1 MNGRERFVLTFAA
14 AYAVAYYL
22 AVYYNL
28 ALFSYGPA
36 VGEWTLF
43 NRPAS
48 AGPTM
53 FWYGW
58 LATAAIIAA
67 LVGLLACMLPQRT
80 ASRLWRAR
88 MAGALVFDRCDRLSS
103 ARLRD
108 ALSVVAWLAC
118 NSPRSL

>member
-1 MNGRERFVLTFAA
+1 MNAPQRWSTFVAAFAA
-14 AYAVAYYL
+14 AYAVAYYV

-58 LATAAIIAA
+58 MATAAIIAA
-67 LVGLLACMLPQRT
+67 LVGLLASTLPRRFL
-80 ASRLWRAR
+80 ARAWP
-88 MAGALVFDRCDRLSS
+88 ALAWIAPLCSIVAIAYL
-103 ARLRD
+103 LRGY
-108 ALSVVAWLAC
+108 VTH
-118 NSPRSL
+118 

>member
-14 AYAVAYYL
+14 AFAVAYAL
-22 AVYYNL
+22 ALYFNW

-43 NRPAS
+43 TRPAS

-58 LATAAIIAA
+58 MATAAIIAA
-67 LVGLLACMLPQRT
+67 IAGLLARMLPQRAAT
-80 ASRLWRAR
+80 RLLP
-88 MAGALVFDRCDRLSS
+88 ALAWLVPLCSIVAIAYL
-103 ARLRD
+103 LRD
-108 ALSVVAWLAC
+108 YVTH
-118 NSPRSL
+118 